1 METKVNKLD
10 FTGQSIYA
18 GLDVH
23 KKDFKV
29 AIFGEQM
36 FHKTFTQP
44 PKAEVLAN
52 YLKKNFPGADYHAA
66 YEAGFSGFW
75 LQERLSELGINCIVV
90 NPSDIPTTDKE
101 KKQKQ
106 DKRDSRKI
114 ARSLR
119 NNELEPIYI
128 PTKQGQHDRT
138 LVRVCAAMKGE
149 LRRCKN
155 RIKSMLYYYGLDF
168 PAEFEKAG
176 THWSRRFMAWLESLD
191 LGSES
196 ANIALEAYITLARFI
211 RQHVLD
217 ITRKINALSKSAK
230 YDKQIRLLMSVPG
243 IGRWTA
249 MILMTEIED
258 IYRFKILDQLSAYI
272 GIIPNTHSSG
282 DKEGIGP
289 MTKRGNGFL
298 KNHII
303 ESAWMAISKDPAL
316 MMKYNELCQKMKGN
330 KAIVRIAR
338 KLIARIRNV
347 LIHEKEYETGV
358 VC

>member
-1 METKVNKLD
+1 MLPKDNKLD

-29 AIFGEQM
+29 AIFGEKR
-36 FHKTFTQP
+36 FHKTYTQP

-52 YLKKNFPGADYHAA
+52 YLKKNFPGADYYAA

-75 LQERLSELGINCIVV
+75 LQEQLSLLGVNCIVV

-114 ARSLR
+114 GRSLR
-119 NNELEPIYI
+119 NDELEPIYI
-128 PTKQGQHDRT
+128 PSKQGQYDRT
-138 LVRVCAAMKGE
+138 LVRVCDTMRGE

-155 RIKSMLYYYGLDF
+155 RIKSMLYYYGIDL
-168 PAEFEKAG
+168 PTEFEKAG
-176 THWSRRFMAWLESLD
+176 THWSKRFMAWLESLD
-191 LGSES
+191 LENES
-196 ANIALEAYITLARFI
+196 GNTALQIYITYAQFL
-211 RQHVLD
+211 RQHILD
-217 ITRKINALSKSAK
+217 IMRKVNALSRSVK
-230 YDKQIRLLMSVPG
+230 YGKQVKLLMTVPG

-249 MILMTEIED
+249 MIFMTEIED
-258 IYRFKILDQLSAYI
+258 IHRFKSMDQLCAYI

-289 MTKRGNGFL
+289 MTKRGNGIL

-303 ESAWMAISKDPAL
+303 ESSWMAIGIDPAL
-316 MMKYNELCQKMKGN
+316 MMKYNQLCQKMTGS
-330 KAIVRIAR
+330 KAIVRITR
-338 KLIARIRNV
+338 KLIARIRHV
-347 LIHEKEYETGV
+347 LIHDQEYKTGV
-358 VC
+358 VS

>member
-1 METKVNKLD
+1 METKDNKLD

-29 AIFGEQM
+29 AIFGEEM

-44 PKAEVLAN
+44 PKAEVLVN
-52 YLKKNFPGADYHAA
+52 YLNKNFPGADYYAA

-75 LQERLSELGINCIVV
+75 LQEQLSNLGINCIVV

-101 KKQKQ
+101 KKRKQ
-106 DKRDSRKI
+106 DKRDSQKI

-119 NNELEPIYI
+119 NNDLEPIYI
-128 PTKQGQHDRT
+128 PSKQGQQDRT
-138 LVRVCAAMKGE
+138 LVRVCSTIKGE

-155 RIKSMLYYYGLDF
+155 RIKSMLYYYGLEL
-168 PAEFEKAG
+168 PIEFEKAG

-191 LGSES
+191 LGNES
-196 ANIALEAYITLARFI
+196 GNTALQAYITLARFL
-211 RQHVLD
+211 RQHQLE
-217 ITRKINALSKSAK
+217 IMRKINALSKNDR
-230 YDKQIRLLMSVPG
+230 YDKQISLLMTVPG

-249 MILMTEIED
+249 MIFMTEIED
-258 IYRFKILDQLSAYI
+258 INRFKMLDQLCAYI

-282 DKEGIGP
+282 DKEGVGP
-289 MTKRGNGFL
+289 MTRRGNGIL

-303 ESAWMAISKDPAL
+303 ESAWMAIGKDPAL
-316 MMKYNELCQKMKGN
+316 MMKYNKLCQKMKSS

-338 KLIARIRNV
+338 KLVSRIRFV
-347 LIHEKEYETGV
+347 LVHQEEYKTGV

>member
-1 METKVNKLD
+1 MEPKVNKLD

-23 KKDFKV
+23 KKDIKV
-29 AIFGEQM
+29 AIFGEEM
-36 FHKTFTQP
+36 FHKTFSQP
-44 PKAEVLAN
+44 PKAEILAN
-52 YLKKNFPGADYHAA
+52 YLNKNFPGADYYAA

-75 LQERLSELGINCIVV
+75 LQEQLSDLGINCIVV

-106 DKRDSRKI
+106 DKRDSQKI

-128 PTKQGQHDRT
+128 PTKRGQHDRT
-138 LVRVCAAMKGE
+138 LVRVCATMKGE

-155 RIKSMLYYYGLDF
+155 RIKSMLYYYGIDF
-168 PAEFEKAG
+168 PMVFEKSG
-176 THWSRRFMAWLESLD
+176 THWSRKFMVWLESLD
-191 LGSES
+191 LGGES
-196 ANIALEAYITLARFI
+196 TNAALEAYITHARFL

-217 ITRKINALSKSAK
+217 ITRKINALSKSAR
-230 YDKQIRLLMSVPG
+230 YDKQIRLLITVPG

-249 MILMTEIED
+249 MIIMTEIED
-258 IYRFKILDQLSAYI
+258 IRRFKILDQLCAYI
-272 GIIPNTHSSG
+272 GIIPNTHSTG

-289 MTKRGNGFL
+289 MTKRGNGML
-298 KNHII
+298 KSHII
-303 ESAWMAISKDPAL
+303 ESAWMAIGKDPAL
-316 MMKYNELCQKMKGN
+316 MMKYNELCQKMKGS
-330 KAIVRIAR
+330 KAIIRIAR
-338 KLIARIRNV
+338 KLVARIRHV
-347 LIHEKEYETGV
+347 LVHEQEYKTRV

>member
-1 METKVNKLD
+1 METKDNKLD

-23 KKDFKV
+23 KRDFKV

-52 YLKKNFPGADYHAA
+52 YLNKNFPGADYYAA
-66 YEAGFSGFW
+66 YESGFSGFW
-75 LQERLSELGINCIVV
+75 LQEQLSDLGINCIVV

-119 NNELEPIYI
+119 NNTLTPIYI

-138 LVRVCAAMKGE
+138 LVRVCTAMKGE

-155 RIKSMLYYYGLDF
+155 RTKSMLYYYGIDL
-168 PAEFEKAG
+168 PIEFER
-176 THWSRRFMAWLESLD
+176 TSTYWSRRFIAWLESLD

-196 ANIALEAYITLARFI
+196 ANTALEAYITLALFI

-217 ITRKINALSKSAK
+217 IIRKINALSRSER
-230 YDKQIRLLMSVPG
+230 YDKQVKLLMTVPG

-249 MILMTEIED
+249 MVIMTEIEN
-258 IYRFKILDQLSAYI
+258 INRFKTLDQLCAYI

-289 MTKRGNGFL
+289 MTKRGNGIL
-298 KNHII
+298 KNSII
-303 ESAWMAISKDPAL
+303 ESAWMAIGKDPAL
-316 MMKYNELCQKMKGN
+316 MMKYNELCQKMKSN

-338 KLIARIRNV
+338 KLVARIRHV
-347 LIHEKEYETGV
+347 LIHEQEYKTGV